1 MGMLN
6 QLIGA
11 LVEAWGEVKV
21 QKARVILSLVGV
33 TAAVA
38 AMATVIALGDLLEQ
52 SQREMMESYSGREVT
67 LHVNAYPSAE
77 EGIGDGISSDIGS
90 CVGPG
95 CYTTEVEEKAT
106 DGQAETN
113 ERQAETQGVINDPVG
128 NAMVTVAN
136 RFKIDYWSRLE
147 RSYDTPGVL
156 AIKEFSEVQ
165 FQGTF
170 HGKPVSGND
179 PDMWYSLDYMAV
191 DPDYKVLFRLNV
203 LEGRWLASGD
213 VNQRVTPVVIN
224 SNLWKYFGQPNI
236 DGEPVLLT
244 VEGQVSQQLRIVG
257 VVKADDP
264 WTTQIFFPYDSW
276 QLLKPAEMSQ
286 MSGSAEMLVWVDPDQ
301 VNDARNLLPSA
312 VSSVLGDGWTADAY
326 GGESFFGDMEGETD
340 QFASTRM
347 IIMIIGAIVIFLGAL
362 GLLNVAIVTVR
373 QRIREIGIRRAMGAS
388 ATRVFFAVF
397 MESVVAT
404 FVAGIIG
411 VGIAVI
417 ALRVIPL
424 DSLGIMLQD
433 QPSFPMTA
441 AAAGVGIATAIGA
454 LCGVIPAF
462 AAVRVRPIDAI
473 RY

>member
-52 SQREMMESYSGREVT
+52 SQRELMESYSGREVT
-67 LHVNAYPSAE
+67 LHVNAYQTGE
-77 EGIGDGISSDIGS
+77 ESGDGGMASEFGS

-95 CYTTEVEEKAT
+95 CYATEDAVAA

-136 RFKIDYWSRLE
+136 RFNIDYWSRLE
-147 RSYDTPGVL
+147 RASDNPGVL
-156 AIKEFSEVQ
+156 GVKEFSEVQ
-165 FQGTF
+165 WQGTF
-170 HGKPVSGND
+170 HGMPVSGND
-179 PDMWYSLDYMAV
+179 PNMWYGLEYLAV
-191 DPDYKVLFRLNV
+191 DPDYQVLFRLNMQ
-203 LEGRWLASGD
+203 EGRWLSSGD
-213 VNQRVTPVVIN
+213 VNQRVIPVVIN
-224 SNLWKYFGQPNI
+224 STLWNYFGKPNI
-236 DGEPVLLT
+236 NGEPVLLT
-244 VEGQVSQQLRIVG
+244 MEGQVNQQLRIVG
-257 VVKADDP
+257 IVKADDP
-264 WTTQIFFPYDSW
+264 WSTQIFFPYDSW
-276 QLLKPAEMSQ
+276 QLLKPADMSQ
-286 MSGSAEMLVWVDPDQ
+286 MGGSTEMLVWVSPDQ
-301 VNDARNLLPSA
+301 VNEARNLLPAA
-312 VSSVLGDGWTADAY
+312 VASVLGDGWKAEAY
-326 GGESFFGDMEGETD
+326 GGDSFFGGMDGSAD

-388 ATRVFFAVF
+388 ATRVFFAVL

-404 FVAGIIG
+404 FVAGVIG

-424 DSLGIMLQD
+424 EDLGIMLQD
-433 QPSFPMTA
+433 QPPFPMMA

-454 LCGVIPAF
+454 LCGIIPAF